1 MNLEEANN
9 FFKQALEAKQNN
21 RIDKAIELLS
31 QIKKSSD
38 DLKKVYARAQF
49 NLGFLLKKQ
58 NRLVEAEEA
67 YKNVLREDSAELY
80 AKLN

>member
-9 FFKQALEAKQNN
+9 FFKQALEPKQNN

-38 DLKKVYARAQF
+38 DLKKF
-49 NLGFLLKKQ
+49 TLEHNLIWVFYLKTK
-58 NRLVEAEEA
+58 
-67 YKNVLREDSAELY
+67 
-80 AKLN
+80 